1 MKVTAFCPGHVTGF
15 FQICEHKEPMRS
27 GSRGAGLCLSLG
39 AESIVDTEE
48 GNGDILIIL
57 DGKEERAPV
66 TRTAVEKI
74 LGERKLDVT
83 VITNLDLPVSQGFGM
98 SAAGALSAAHALS
111 ESLQLPFK
119 YALRAAHEAEI
130 ESHTGLGDVA
140 ALSRGGITYRRI
152 EGLPPYGRIDRV
164 NAEPDIVLC
173 VVGDPLETSAVLGD
187 TQKRAVVNRV
197 GKDCVEKMAIAPT
210 LANLMRLSREFMKRT
225 GLATKEVEAAV
236 TAAEDFGPASMTM
249 LGNSAFAVGNAREQE
264 KVLASHGKTYKA
276 KVDWRGPRIME
287 STAWALD

>member
-15 FQICEHKEPMRS
+15 FQICEHKDPLRS

-39 AESIVDTEE
+39 AESTVDTEE
-48 GNGDILIIL
+48 GNGDILVL
-57 DGKEERAPV
+57 LNGKEDRAPV
-66 TRTAVEKI
+66 TVAAMAKV

-83 VITNLDLPVSQGFGM
+83 VQTNLDLPVSQGFGM

-119 YALRAAHEAEI
+119 VALRAAHEAEI
-130 ESHTGLGDVA
+130 ESNTGLGDVA
-140 ALSRGGITYRRI
+140 ALSRSGITYRRV
-152 EGLPPYGRIDRV
+152 EGIPPYGRIDRI
-164 NAEPDIVLC
+164 NAEPDVTLC
-173 VVGDPLETSAVLGD
+173 VVGDPLETSAVLGNA
-187 TQKRAVVNRV
+187 QKRAAVNRV
-197 GKDCVEKMAIAPT
+197 GKEYVEKMAIAPT

-225 GLATKEVEAAV
+225 NLATKEVEAAV
-236 TAAEDFGPASMTM
+236 IAAEDFGPASMTM
-249 LGNSAFAVGNAREQE
+249 LGNSLFAVGNAREQE
-264 KVLASHGKTYKA
+264 GVLSSHGKTFRA